1 MKRILGI
8 LVLGLLWCNISL
20 AGLTVN
26 TYLEARK
33 GKNKEVNEF
42 IDNNIS
48 GIGTGIFWLNTS
60 IKSDFGKINNEKPT
74 YCAPKKLALTK
85 QNYINFLDAEIKKQ
99 KEMNTLSGDEEI
111 GMMIVIHLRRIF
123 PCE

>member
-60 IKSDFGKINNEKPT
+60 IKSDFGKINNENQHIVL
-74 YCAPKKLALTK
+74 PK
-85 QNYINFLDAEIKKQ
+85 N
-99 KEMNTLSGDEEI
+99 
-111 GMMIVIHLRRIF
+111 
-123 PCE
+123 